1 MSCPSAIGD
10 RSTSIGA
17 PAAMVEASGF
27 IWETSGQTTTAPPTA
42 ATAPVA
48 TKRKSRRVAG
58 CAEEEEDTFA
68 NPFRTA
74 TARRTLGLR
83 RRARRK
89 RQSVPAG
96 LAGAELTCSTQ
107 PGRTGDLESIY
118 WHPCR
123 LRASP
128 VSAPAHA
135 LRKFSAWQR
144 FLPPH
149 SAPHRPCGS

>member
-17 PAAMVEASGF
+17 PAAMVEASGV
-27 IWETSGQTTTAPPTA
+27 IWEISGQTTAAPPTA

-58 CAEEEEDTFA
+58 CAEEEAVTFA

-74 TARRTLGLR
+74 TVPRTQLLR
-83 RRARRK
+83 GRARRK
-89 RQSVPAG
+89 RQSVPAD
-96 LAGAELTCSTQ
+96 LAGAELTCPTQ

-118 WHPCR
+118 WHT
-123 LRASP
+123 
-128 VSAPAHA
+128 
-135 LRKFSAWQR
+135 
-144 FLPPH
+144 
-149 SAPHRPCGS
+149 